1 MGTYSRFPQAEPKLG
16 SQGKETPMVLYL
28 NLSILRSGFQ
38 SNRYRRHKGTSSVTR
53 KSHQCHKK
61 KREIDGSRFRLQAL
75 TVRFTEWFWVRF
87 WFPQA
92 SSVIKNI
99 LEIKGNLRGFSG
111 GSAVKYACSAQDA
124 ANAGWGSIPELGS
137 SPGEGN
143 GNPLQ
148 YLAWEIPR
156 TEHLAGYTVQGVAK
170 HSTGSNQLG
179 TQGDLTTD
187 CLLHEL

>member
-1 MGTYSRFPQAEPKLG
+1 
-16 SQGKETPMVLYL
+16 MVLDL
-28 NLSILRSGFQ
+28 
-38 SNRYRRHKGTSSVTR
+38 
-53 KSHQCHKK
+53 
-61 KREIDGSRFRLQAL
+61 RLQAL

-111 GSAVKYACSAQDA
+111 GLAVKYACSAQDA

-148 YLAWEIPR
+148 YSCLGNSTNRASGRLHSPWGCKAFDRIKPTWHTR
-156 TEHLAGYTVQGVAK
+156 GSDYRLLITWIVGLIHFVQCEF
-170 HSTGSNQLG
+170 TM
-179 TQGDLTTD
+179 
-187 CLLHEL
+187 